1 MNRARPNAALRR
13 ILDGRGLL
21 RPADGVTRGEPG
33 NALDPGALAESWHL
47 AGGSTIDLRA
57 ISIGDRVALRED
69 LFLKL
74 GTDSLRN
81 RFFCTRLDLTE
92 VELTRFCQVDFHRH
106 VAIVAETRVGDLR
119 RLVGVGRFAR
129 ASAASTW
136 AELAITVQD
145 DYQGRGIGG
154 LLLRKLVDCAR
165 ELGIERLEGSML
177 AQNFRMA
184 KLMRGLR
191 LPCGS
196 RLENGI
202 NTLSLDL
209 QAAPAP
215 EQLAPFPRIPPMQ
228 IPSATPPLSDRHEIG
243 QE

>member
-1 MNRARPNAALRR
+1 MNHARPNATLRR

-21 RPADGVTRGEPG
+21 RPVDESARGEPG
-33 NALDPGALAESWHL
+33 RALDPGSLAESWHL
-47 AGGSTIDLRA
+47 AGGNAIDLRA
-57 ISIGDRVALRED
+57 ITPGDRIALRED

-74 GTDSLRN
+74 GAESLRN
-81 RFFCTRLDLTE
+81 RFFCTRLDLTDD
-92 VELTRFCQVDFHRH
+92 ELTRFCRVDFYRH
-106 VAIVAETRVGDLR
+106 VAIVAETRSGDCR

-129 ASAASTW
+129 TSAAAAW
-136 AELAITVQD
+136 AEIAITVQD

-154 LLLRKLVDCAR
+154 LLLRRLVGCAR

-177 AQNFRMA
+177 AQNFRME

-209 QAAPAP
+209 LANPAP
-215 EQLAPFPRIPPMQ
+215 QTLAPFPRVPTMQ
-228 IPSATPPLSDRHEIG
+228 IPAAPAPQPDRHEIG
-243 QE
+243 RD